1 MKTINTLLMFG
12 LFSASLAAQATT
24 MTAKPNH
31 YSYGKPASSPASTQ
45 PMMAKPA
52 TPAAAPAAAPA
63 ATPANT
69 SSQPMMAKPAT
80 PPTTT
85 PTPAAPA
92 PASSGMGGVVGG
104 MAAGALVGAGATML
118 LNSNSGEKQ
127 AATTTPA
134 NAPAPSNLVYTG
146 NVEQDFVSAMTLWQ
160 EKRYT
165 DVINMSAPYTKC
177 TRCSDKEAFM
187 IELNQLAKKNVGQ

>member
-1 MKTINTLLMFG
+1 MKTINTILMFG
-12 LFSASLAAQATT
+12 LFSASLAAQATS

-31 YSYGKPASSPASTQ
+31 YSYSKPASSPASTQ

-52 TPAAAPAAAPA
+52 TPA
-63 ATPANT
+63 NT

-80 PPTTT
+80 PTT

-127 AATTTPA
+127 AAAPATT
-134 NAPAPSNLVYTG
+134 APAPSNLVYTG

-165 DVINMSAPYTKC
+165 DVINMSAPYIKC
-177 TRCSDKEAFM
+177 ARCSDKEAFM

>member
-1 MKTINTLLMFG
+1 MKTINSLLMLG
-12 LFSASLAAQATT
+12 LFSASLAAQATS
-24 MTAKPNH
+24 MTAKSHSYN
-31 YSYGKPASSPASTQ
+31 YGKPASSPASTQ

-52 TPAAAPAAAPA
+52 TPAAAPAT
-63 ATPANT
+63 TPAST

-80 PPTTT
+80 PAT

-92 PASSGMGGVVGG
+92 PASSGMGGIVGG

-127 AATTTPA
+127 AAAPATT
-134 NAPAPSNLVYTG
+134 APAPSNLVYTG

-160 EKRYT
+160 EKHYT